1 MRGGNPVGTVTAGY
15 VVDNWPDSPPL
26 PGDYFLFPSGLC
38 YQILDVYERR
48 EGVKRLRT
56 DVVKLEYDEV
66 EFGQP
71 LNEDGSGAVHHL
83 EWMPRKRRS

>member
-1 MRGGNPVGTVTAGY
+1 MRGGKPVGTVTAGY
-15 VVDNWPDSPPL
+15 VVGNWSGGLPW

-38 YQILDVYERR
+38 YQILEVYERR

-71 LNEDGSGAVHHL
+71 LNDDGSGVVHAL
-83 EWMPRKRRS
+83 EWNQRKRR